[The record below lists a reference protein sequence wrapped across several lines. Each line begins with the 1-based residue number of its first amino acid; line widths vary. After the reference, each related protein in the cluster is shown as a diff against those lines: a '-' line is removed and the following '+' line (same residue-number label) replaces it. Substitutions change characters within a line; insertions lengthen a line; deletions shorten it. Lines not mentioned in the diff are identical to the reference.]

1 MDEKKRFCFLVF
13 NYQLSTIN
21 LYNKGAMTMK
31 FVRYES
37 QGKTAY
43 GILDDNKIF
52 ELEGDIFGEYHRT
65 GKELALDRVKLLAP
79 CQPSKV
85 LAVGLNYKS
94 HLGER
99 PAPANPEIFIK
110 TPSCLLEPFGEIMI
124 PREAEDVHYE
134 GELVAV
140 IKKRAKGV
148 SPEQAPAYIFGVSCG
163 NDVSMRRWQRND
175 LQWWRAKS
183 SDTFGPL
190 GPCIV
195 TEIDYGNL
203 HLETRLNGKV
213 VQSQTTAD
221 LLFKLPTLVSF
232 ISQVMT
238 LLPGDLI
245 FTGTPGTTAAMKD
258 GDVVEVEVEK
268 IGILK
273 NFVKAERR

>member
-1 MDEKKRFCFLVF
+1 
-13 NYQLSTIN
+13 
-21 LYNKGAMTMK
+21 MK

-43 GILDDNKIF
+43 GILNESKIL
-52 ELEGDIFGEYHRT
+52 ELEGDIFGDYHQT
-65 GKELALDRVKLLAP
+65 GKELSLDGIKLLTP

-94 HLGER
+94 HIGDR
-99 PAPANPEIFIK
+99 PAPINPEIFLK
-110 TPSCLLEPFGEIMI
+110 TPSCLLEPFGEIII

-148 SPEQAPAYIFGVSCG
+148 SSEQAHEYIFGFTCG

-183 SDTFGPL
+183 SDTFGPF

-195 TEIDYGNL
+195 TETDYGNIR
-203 HLETRLNGKV
+203 LETRLNGSA

-221 LLFKLPTLVSF
+221 LLFKVPTLVSF

-245 FTGTPGTTAAMKD
+245 FTGTPGTTSPMKD
-258 GDVVEVEVEK
+258 GDVIEVEIEK
-268 IGILK
+268 VGILK

>member
-1 MDEKKRFCFLVF
+1 MAGSEC
-13 NYQLSTIN
+13 YGLSYHQPSTFIVRET
-21 LYNKGAMTMK
+21 AMK
-31 FVRYES
+31 FIRYES

-52 ELEGDIFGEYHRT
+52 ELEGDVFGEYQQT
-65 GKELALDRVKLLAP
+65 GKELSLDRVKLLTP

-94 HLGER
+94 HIGER

-110 TPSCLLEPFGEIMI
+110 TPSCLLEPFGEIII

-148 SPEQAPAYIFGVSCG
+148 SPEQAPEYIFGVTCG

-213 VQSQTTAD
+213 VQSQTTSD

-245 FTGTPGTTAAMKD
+245 FTGTPGTTAPMKD
-258 GDVVEVEVEK
+258 GDVAEVEIEK
-268 IGILK
+268 IGLLK